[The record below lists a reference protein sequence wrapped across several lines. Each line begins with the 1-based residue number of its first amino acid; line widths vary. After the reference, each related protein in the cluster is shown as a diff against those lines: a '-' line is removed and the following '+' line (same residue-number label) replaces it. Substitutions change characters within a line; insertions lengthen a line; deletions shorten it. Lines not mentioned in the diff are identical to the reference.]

1 VADFRFWRWRQRDD
15 DEMDRE
21 FDVHL
26 ALEVEEQLKAGVPL
40 PDAQFAARR
49 AFGSVALAKEE
60 LRDMR
65 TGATLERLAREL
77 RHAVRRLV
85 RSPAFMLAAVLTLA
99 LAIGANVAI
108 FAVVH
113 RVVLNPLPYGDS
125 GRLVALD
132 HGFPSRNI
140 RSGIGLTAQVFYQY
154 LDRAHSLESLA
165 TYRADERTLTDQGNP
180 ERIRVSRTTPSLVR
194 VLSVSPEQGRWFTED
209 ESLPG
214 ASPVGVLSH
223 GLWVRRYSQDPG
235 VIGRVVTLDG
245 VPTAV
250 VGVMPASYAFPD
262 PRVDIWIPDA
272 MSRATAASTA
282 GVYDFS
288 GVARLRK
295 GATIEEARTELTRLA
310 AELAPANP
318 GQGYDRLVSTATT
331 LIDATV
337 GPVSQTLWILWAS
350 IGLVLLVACA
360 NVANLFMV
368 RSEAKQREV
377 AVRRA
382 LGAGVGGIAGYFLAE
397 SAWLAFIGGALGLV
411 LAAGAVRLL
420 VALGPT
426 NLPRLHEI
434 RLDGVAFA
442 YTVVLSVLIGAAFG
456 LMPLLRLGP
465 LGVSLHESGRGNTA
479 SRGRHRIRHVL
490 MGGQVALALVL
501 LVSSGL
507 MLRSFQNLR
516 AVNPGFDATSALTFR
531 VGLPRSDYP
540 DRERMVVAYR
550 AILDRLSALP
560 GVKAVSASTCLPLA
574 EQGCLAGPLF
584 VEGRA
589 LAPGA
594 NPPLFRFA
602 AVAGGYF
609 EAMGMRLIRG
619 RGITRSDVERQEPV
633 VVINQALVN
642 IAFPNEDPIGQRV
655 RMGNPSV
662 SKTPGW
668 LTVAGVVSN
677 TSFRALA
684 EATPVPMMYMPM
696 FASRAAGVVPSLDA
710 MSFVVRT
717 AVAPQGLTAPARR
730 AIGDVDAHLAL
741 AQVRTLQETLD
752 RASAQTAFTM
762 VLLVIAASIA
772 LLLGIIGIY
781 GVMSYIVSQRTGE
794 IGVRLAL
801 GAKPGSVAA
810 MIVWQGGVVAL
821 VGISV
826 GLGTAFATSRLIASL
841 LYGISPRDPGVFAA
855 TTVALLAVALLAC
868 WLPARRAARLS
879 PLDALRTD

>member
-1 VADFRFWRWRQRDD
+1 VADFRFWRRRRRED
-15 DEMDRE
+15 DELDRE

-26 ALEVEEQLKAGVPL
+26 ALEVEEQLEAGVPL
-40 PDAQFAARR
+40 HEAQLAAHR

-60 LRDMR
+60 LTDMR
-65 TGATLERLAREL
+65 TGAAVERLAREL
-77 RHAVRRLV
+77 RHAARRLV
-85 RSPAFMLAAVLTLA
+85 RSPAFTLAAVVTLA

-113 RVVLNPLPYGDS
+113 SVVLNPLPYGDS

-140 RSGIGLTAQVFYQY
+140 RSGIGAPSQIFYQY
-154 LDRAHSLESLA
+154 RDRAHSLDGLA
-165 TYRADERTLTDQGNP
+165 TYRADERTLIDQGNA
-180 ERIRVSRTTPSLVR
+180 ERVRISRTTPSLAG
-194 VLSVSPEQGRWFTED
+194 VLRVSPELGRWFTED
-209 ESLPG
+209 EGAPG

-235 VIGRVVTLDG
+235 VIGRLVTLDG
-245 VPTAV
+245 VPTTV
-250 VGVMPASYAFPD
+250 VGVMPASYGFPD
-262 PRVDIWIPDA
+262 PRVDIWILDL

-288 GVARLRK
+288 GVARLRQ
-295 GATIEEARTELTRLA
+295 GATIEDARTELTRLA

-318 GQGYDRLVSTATT
+318 GQGYDKLVSTATT

-368 RSEAKQREV
+368 RSETKQREV

-397 SAWLAFIGGALGLV
+397 SASLAFIGGALGLV

-420 VALGPT
+420 VTLGPI
-426 NLPRLHEI
+426 NLPRLQEI
-434 RLDGVAFA
+434 RLDGVTLA
-442 YTVVLSVLIGAAFG
+442 YTVVLSLLIGAAFG
-456 LMPLLRLGP
+456 LMPLMRLGP

-479 SRGRHRIRHVL
+479 SRGRRRIRHLL

-540 DRERMVVAYR
+540 DRERMVIAYR
-550 AILDRLSALP
+550 AILDRLLALP
-560 GVKAVSASTCLPLA
+560 GVKAASASTCLPLA

-589 LAPGA
+589 LPPGA

-609 EAMGMRLIRG
+609 EAMGTRLIRG
-619 RGITRSDVERQEPV
+619 RGINRSDVERQEPV
-633 VVINQALVN
+633 VVINEALVN

-655 RMGNPSV
+655 RMGNPSF

-668 LTVAGVVSN
+668 LTVAGVVAN

-696 FASRAAGVVPSLDA
+696 LASRATGIVPPLDA
-710 MSFVVRT
+710 MSYVVRT

-730 AIGDVDAHLAL
+730 AISDVDAHLAL

-762 VLLVIAASIA
+762 VLLVIAAGVA
-772 LLLGIIGIY
+772 LLLGIVGIY

-801 GAKPGSVAA
+801 GARPGSVAV
-810 MIVWQGGVVAL
+810 MIVRQGGVVAL
-821 VGISV
+821 VGIAV
-826 GLGTAFATSRLIASL
+826 GLGTAFATGRLIGSL

-855 TTVALLAVALLAC
+855 TTLTLLVVALLAC

>member
-1 VADFRFWRWRQRDD
+1 MVDFRFWRWRQRED
-15 DEMDRE
+15 DELDRE
-21 FDVHL
+21 LEVHL
-26 ALEVEEQLKAGVPL
+26 ALEVEEQVEAGVPL
-40 PDAQFAARR
+40 RDAQLAAHR

-65 TGATLERLAREL
+65 TGAAPERLAREL
-77 RHAVRRLV
+77 RHAARRLV
-85 RSPAFMLAAVLTLA
+85 RSPAFTLATVSTLA

-140 RSGIGLTAQVFYQY
+140 RSGIGAPSQIFYQY
-154 LDRAHSLESLA
+154 HDRARSLEGLA
-165 TYRADERTLTDQGNP
+165 TYRADERTLTDQDNP
-180 ERIRVSRTTPSLVR
+180 ERVQVSRTTPSLAR
-194 VLSVSPEQGRWFTED
+194 VLSVSPAQGRWFTED
-209 ESLPG
+209 EGVPG

-235 VIGRVVTLDG
+235 VIGRLVTLDG
-245 VPTAV
+245 VQTAV
-250 VGVMPASYAFPD
+250 VGVMPASFAFPD
-262 PRVDIWIPDA
+262 SRVDIWIPDP
-272 MSRATAASTA
+272 MSRAVAASTA

-288 GVARLRK
+288 GVARLRQ
-295 GATIEEARTELTRLA
+295 GATIEDARTELTRLA
-310 AELAPANP
+310 ADLAPANP
-318 GQGYDRLVSTATT
+318 GQGYDQLVSTATT

-337 GPVSQTLWILWAS
+337 GPVSQTLWILLAS
-350 IGLVLLVACA
+350 IGLVLLVAGA

-368 RSEAKQREV
+368 RAEAKQREV

-397 SAWLAFIGGALGLV
+397 SAWLASIGGALGFV

-420 VALGPT
+420 LAFGPT
-426 NLPRLHEI
+426 NLPRLQEI
-434 RLDGVAFA
+434 RLDGVALA
-442 YTVVLSVLIGAAFG
+442 YTVVLSLLVGAAVG
-456 LMPLLRLGP
+456 LLPLTRLGP

-479 SRGRHRIRHVL
+479 SRSRHRIRHLL

-540 DRERMVVAYR
+540 DRERMVIAYR

-560 GVKAVSASTCLPLA
+560 GVKAASASTCLPLA

-584 VEGRA
+584 VEGRS
-589 LAPGA
+589 LPQGA
-594 NPPLFRFA
+594 NPPFFRFA

-609 EAMGMRLIRG
+609 EAMGTRLIRG

-633 VVINQALVN
+633 VVLNEALVN
-642 IAFPNEDPIGQRV
+642 IAFPNEDPIGRRV
-655 RMGNPSV
+655 RMGNPAV

-668 LTVAGVVSN
+668 LTVAGVVAN
-677 TSFRALA
+677 MSFRALA

-696 FASRAAGVVPSLDA
+696 FASRAAGIVPPLDA
-710 MSFVVRT
+710 MSYVVRT
-717 AVAPQGLTAPARR
+717 SVAPQGLTAPARR
-730 AIGDVDAHLAL
+730 AIRDVDAHLAL

-752 RASAQTAFTM
+752 RASAQMAFTM
-762 VLLVIAASIA
+762 VLLVIAASVA
-772 LLLGIIGIY
+772 LVLGIIGIY

-801 GAKPGSVAA
+801 GAKRGSVEV
-810 MIVWQGGVVAL
+810 MIVRQGGVVAL
-821 VGISV
+821 VGIVV
-826 GLGTAFATSRLIASL
+826 GLGTALATSRLIGSL

-855 TTVALLAVALLAC
+855 TAATLLAVALLAC

>member
-1 VADFRFWRWRQRDD
+1 VTDFRFWRWRKRED
-15 DEMDRE
+15 DELDRE
-21 FDVHL
+21 LDVHL
-26 ALEVEEQLKAGVPL
+26 ALEVEEHLEAGVPL
-40 PDAQFAARR
+40 RDAQLAARR
-49 AFGSVALAKEE
+49 AFGSVALAKQE

-65 TGATLERLAREL
+65 TGAALERLAREL
-77 RHAVRRLV
+77 RHAARRLV
-85 RSPAFMLAAVLTLA
+85 RSPAFTLATVFTLA

-113 RVVLNPLPYGDS
+113 SVVLNPLPYGDS

-140 RSGIGLTAQVFYQY
+140 RSGIGAPSQIFYQY
-154 LDRAHSLESLA
+154 RDRARSLEGLA
-165 TYRADERTLTDQGNP
+165 TYRADERTLTDQGSP
-180 ERIRVSRTTPSLVR
+180 ERLRVSRTTPSLAR

-209 ESLPG
+209 EGVPG

-235 VIGRVVTLDG
+235 VIGRLVTLDG

-262 PRVDIWIPDA
+262 PRVDIWIPDP

-288 GVARLRK
+288 GVARLRH
-295 GATIEEARTELTRLA
+295 GATIEDARTELTRLA

-318 GQGYDRLVSTATT
+318 GQGYDKLVSTATT

-397 SAWLAFIGGALGLV
+397 SAWLVFIGGALGLV

-420 VALGPT
+420 VALGPA
-426 NLPRLHEI
+426 NLPRLLDI
-434 RLDGVAFA
+434 RLDGVALA
-442 YTVVLSVLIGAAFG
+442 YTVALSLLIGAAFG
-456 LMPLLRLGP
+456 LMPLTRLGP
-465 LGVSLHESGRGNTA
+465 LGVSLHESSRGNTA
-479 SRGRHRIRHVL
+479 SRGRHRVRHLL

-516 AVNPGFDATSALTFR
+516 AANPGFDATSALTFR
-531 VGLPRSDYP
+531 IGLPRSDYP
-540 DRERMVVAYR
+540 DQERMVIAYR

-589 LAPGA
+589 LPPGA

-609 EAMGMRLIRG
+609 EAMGTRLIRG
-619 RGITRSDVERQEPV
+619 RGINRSDVERQEPI
-633 VVINQALVN
+633 VVINEALVN
-642 IAFPNEDPIGQRV
+642 IAFPNEDPIGRRV
-655 RMGNPSV
+655 RMGNPTF

-668 LTVAGVVSN
+668 LTVAGVVAN

-696 FASRAAGVVPSLDA
+696 FASRAAGIVPPLDA
-710 MSFVVRT
+710 MSYVVRT

-762 VLLVIAASIA
+762 VLLVIAASVA

-781 GVMSYIVSQRTGE
+781 GVMSYVVSQRTGE

-810 MIVWQGGVVAL
+810 MIVRQGGVVAL

-826 GLGTAFATSRLIASL
+826 GLGTAFAASRLIASL

-855 TTVALLAVALLAC
+855 TTVTLLAVALLAC